1 MTPLRVAFAGTPEF
15 AVPTLM
21 ALRGSAHRLVGVL
34 TQPDRPRG
42 RGQRVT
48 PSAVKVAAG
57 ISVPVDQPASLKTA
71 ADRAQLSTWRP
82 DVLVVVAYGLLLPP
96 AVLELPRLGC
106 VNVHASLLPR
116 WRGAAPIER
125 ALLAG
130 DDTTGV
136 TIMLMDEGLDT
147 GPLLLQQA
155 IPIESDDTAG
165 SLRAKLAGL
174 GAALVLEALQGLA
187 QGTLHARA
195 QPAAGVTYAR
205 KLDKREAPID
215 WQRPA
220 VEIERQ
226 VRAFE
231 PWPVAETNWRDAG
244 SGTCERLLVH
254 AARLAPLPGTAP
266 ASAPGCII
274 EANGDHRNGY
284 IRVQCGT
291 GLLDLLTLQRP
302 GGARLP
308 ASVLTRGPLALKPQM
323 ILGGGP

>member
-21 ALRGSAHRLVGVL
+21 ALMGSAHRLVGVL

-82 DVLVVVAYGLLLPP
+82 DVLVVAAYGLLLPP
-96 AVLELPRLGC
+96 AVLEIPRLGC

-136 TIMLMDEGLDT
+136 TVMLMDEGLDT

-155 IPIESDDTAG
+155 IPIAADDTAG
-165 SLRAKLAGL
+165 SLRAKLSGL
-174 GAALVLEALQGLA
+174 GATLLLEALQGLA
-187 QGTLHARA
+187 QGALHARA
-195 QPAAGVTYAR
+195 QPAEGVTYAR

-215 WQRPA
+215 WKRPA

-244 SGTCERLLVH
+244 SGTGERLLVH
-254 AARLAPLPGTAP
+254 AARLAPLPGTAT
-266 ASAPGCII
+266 ASPPGCII
-274 EANGDHRNGY
+274 EANGDHRRGY
-284 IRVQCGT
+284 VRVQCGM

-302 GGARLP
+302 GGPRLP
-308 ASVLTRGPLALKPQM
+308 ASVLTRGPLALKPRM
-323 ILGGGP
+323 ILGGGT